1 MVRFS
6 QFPAGAARKMF
17 DPSNFVA
24 ALQYTVVLVFY
35 FFAHEKMK
43 KSPIKLADIFI
54 TALAAQKQNIL
65 AFPLE

>member
-35 FFAHEKMK
+35 FFAHENMK
-43 KSPIKLADIFI
+43 KSP
-54 TALAAQKQNIL
+54 
-65 AFPLE
+65 P